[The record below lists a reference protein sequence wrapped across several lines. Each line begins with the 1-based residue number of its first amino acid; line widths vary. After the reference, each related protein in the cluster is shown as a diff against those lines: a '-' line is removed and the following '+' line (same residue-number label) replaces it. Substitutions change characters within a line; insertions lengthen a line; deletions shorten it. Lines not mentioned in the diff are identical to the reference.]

1 MVKKDYTNWSKES
14 LVKEV
19 EKLEKRKKYGLVWD
33 DEREPEKVVEHL
45 AQKEKIDKFWCGLSS
60 AAEEI
65 RVIALENQQGKRYY
79 QIVSNNE
86 IQRSIIDKLGLSHQ
100 LPVITTSLK

>member
-60 AAEEI
+60 EAGGI
-65 RVIALENQQGKRYY
+65 RLIEYRDHENNSHF
-79 QIVSNNE
+79 QIVSNDE
-86 IQRSIIDKLGLSHQ
+86 IQENIVDKLGLSKQVPFVLH
-100 LPVITTSLK
+100 TLK